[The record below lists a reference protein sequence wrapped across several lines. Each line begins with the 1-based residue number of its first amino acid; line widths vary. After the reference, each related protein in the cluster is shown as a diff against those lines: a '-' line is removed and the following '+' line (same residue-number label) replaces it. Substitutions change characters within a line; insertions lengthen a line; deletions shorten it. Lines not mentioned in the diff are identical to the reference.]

1 MKPLVRDARRRRLQA
16 SLVALLS
23 LLFFHPA
30 ESIAQS
36 SIRVESFTLKP
47 GGQVRVENARG
58 SIGIEVW
65 EGQKV
70 RITAEK
76 TNGTPIE
83 RSDLVL
89 MAAQNTVLVQ
99 CKQGAQVGRIDLVI
113 YVPQNSHLQIVG
125 GAWPIEVSGSLA
137 SAVIESTS
145 GSIGYRVPKTDNA
158 QVSMRSTRGLVR
170 STVPLEISQRA
181 GSRGI
186 DGRLGN
192 GGAQIFLRSQSGNIT
207 LSAADRAA
215 SAAIAADLPSRDT
228 TTGTETKTDRQ
239 SANSSGSRATGAP
252 QQTQSAADQAKDDDS
267 DPSSIATPPSQR
279 NPQGAPSS
287 GGDWASIGGHSK
299 NRDNKRSDKIGPLN
313 RSRDREQTEDSSMGM
328 RVRIIPSNQPLNSRP
343 ADNQTQTKDDD
354 PQSQQQQTNRK
365 PDPIYDD
372 PPDPRPA
379 PRKQDKRDDAPVDTV
394 DSDTKPVTPPVLKRR
409 NDSEAL
415 PENSPAPRPES
426 DAKKDSD
433 ADKDSDEE
441 AIKLNSSLVNLTVS
455 ASNRSGAAVAN
466 LSKENFQIFEN
477 GQAQQIEFFAPSSA
491 PFNLVLLLDL
501 SGSMKDKIDL
511 VKSAALKFIDAVG
524 KQDKIAVVA
533 FTDQVTVISQL
544 TSNRDLLRS
553 RIKSIANFDG
563 ATKFY
568 EAMWFA
574 LVDTL
579 RGTAGQ
585 RNAIVVVSDGV
596 DSSIDRWDPL
606 PTRVTFERLARRL
619 EESDVIV
626 FPIYID
632 TEYEERMRGNSVAE
646 NYAMARLQLERMAE
660 LTGGVAYQAEQVGDL
675 AGVYKQVAAAL
686 RTIYS
691 VGYYPANAERDGTYR
706 RVQVRVDRGDVAVR
720 TRKGYWA
727 K

>member
-1 MKPLVRDARRRRLQA
+1 MKSDVRDFRRSPRQVC
-16 SLVALLS
+16 LVALLS
-23 LLFFHPA
+23 LLLFLPS

-47 GGQVRVENARG
+47 GGQVRIENARG
-58 SIGIEVW
+58 GITVEVW

-83 RSDLVL
+83 RTDLVL
-89 MAAQNTVLVQ
+89 MAAQNTVLAQ
-99 CKQGAQVGRIDLVI
+99 CRQGARMGRIDLVV

-125 GAWPIEVSGSLA
+125 GAWPVDVNGSLA
-137 SAVIESTS
+137 SAVVESTS
-145 GSIGYRVPKTDNA
+145 GSINYKVPKTDNA
-158 QVSMRSTRGLVR
+158 QISMRSTRGLVR
-170 STVPLEISQRA
+170 SSVPLQISQRA
-181 GSRGI
+181 SGRGI

-192 GGAQIFLRSQSGNIT
+192 GGAQIFLRSHSGNIT

-215 SAAIAADLPSRDT
+215 SAAIADAATPRDATADTDA
-228 TTGTETKTDRQ
+228 KTDRQ
-239 SANSSGSRATGAP
+239 AANSSGPRAYRAQNP
-252 QQTQSAADQAKDDDS
+252 SAADQAKDDS
-267 DPSSIATPPSQR
+267 DPNSIATPPSQR
-279 NPQGAPSS
+279 NPAGAQSAP

-299 NRDNKRSDKIGPLN
+299 NEDNKQSDKIGPLN
-313 RSRDREQTEDSSMGM
+313 RSRDRQQTDDSSMGM
-328 RVRIIPSNQPLNSRP
+328 RVRIIPSNKPLNSRP
-343 ADNQTQTKDDD
+343 DDNQTQTKDDD
-354 PQSQQQQTNRK
+354 PQSQQQSRK

-372 PPDPRPA
+372 PPDPKPDA
-379 PRKQDKRDDAPVDTV
+379 RKNDKRDDASTDTAAS
-394 DSDTKPVTPPVLKRR
+394 DSRPVTPPVLKRR
-409 NDSEAL
+409 NDADAQPEGPPTPSE
-415 PENSPAPRPES
+415 SY
-426 DAKKDSD
+426 AKKDPD
-433 ADKDSDEE
+433 ADKADKEDDEE

-455 ASNRSGAAVAN
+455 ATTRSGAAVAN
-466 LSKENFQIFEN
+466 LARENFQVFEN
-477 GQAQQIEFFAPSSA
+477 GQSQQIEFFAPSTS

-501 SGSMKDKIDL
+501 SGSMRDKIDL

-524 KQDKIAVVA
+524 KQDKIAIIA

-553 RIKSIANFDG
+553 RIKAIEKFDG

-574 LVDTL
+574 LADTL
-579 RGTAGQ
+579 RGTRGQ

-596 DSSIDRWDPL
+596 DSSIDRWQPL
-606 PTRVTFERLARRL
+606 ETRVTFERLARRL
-619 EESDVIV
+619 EESDVLV

-632 TEYEERMRGNSVAE
+632 TEYEEAMRGVSVSE
-646 NYAMARLQLERMAE
+646 NYAVARLQLERMAE
-660 LTGGVAYQAEQVGDL
+660 LTGGVAYQAERVSDL
-675 AGVYKQVAAAL
+675 AGIYKQVAAAL

-691 VGYYPANAERDGTYR
+691 VGYYPVNAERDGTYR

>member
-1 MKPLVRDARRRRLQA
+1 MKSMIRYARQRHKQA
-16 SLVALLS
+16 FFIALLS
-23 LLFFHPA
+23 LVVFHPA

-47 GGQVRVENARG
+47 GGQVRIENARG
-58 SIGIEVW
+58 GITVEVW
-65 EGQKV
+65 EGHKV

-83 RSDLVL
+83 RTDLVL
-89 MAAQNTVLVQ
+89 MAAQNTVLAQ
-99 CKQGAQVGRIDLVI
+99 CRQGARMGRIDLVV
-113 YVPQNSHLQIVG
+113 YVPQNSHLQVVG
-125 GAWPIEVSGSLA
+125 GAWPVEVSGSLA
-137 SAVIESTS
+137 SAVIENTS
-145 GSIGYRVPKTDNA
+145 GSINYRVPKTDNA
-158 QVSMRSTRGLVR
+158 QVSMHSTRGLVR
-170 STVPLEISQRA
+170 SSIPLQISQRA

-192 GGAQIFLRSQSGNIT
+192 GGAQIFLRSHSGNIT
-207 LSAADRAA
+207 LSAADRSAT
-215 SAAIAADLPSRDT
+215 AAIADALPSRDAAADT
-228 TTGTETKTDRQ
+228 DAKTDRQ
-239 SANSSGSRATGAP
+239 AANPSGPRSYKAP
-252 QQTQSAADQAKDDDS
+252 AQTQSAADQAKDDS
-267 DPSSIATPPSQR
+267 DPNSIATPPSQR
-279 NPQGAPSS
+279 STA

-299 NRDNKRSDKIGPLN
+299 NEDNKQSDKIGPLN
-313 RSRDREQTEDSSMGM
+313 RSRDRQQTDDSSLGM

-343 ADNQTQTKDDD
+343 VDNQTQSKADD
-354 PQSQQQQTNRK
+354 PQSQQSRK

-372 PPDPRPA
+372 PPDPKTNT
-379 PRKQDKRDDAPVDTV
+379 RKSDKRDDAPVDTAAS
-394 DSDTKPVTPPVLKRR
+394 DSRPVTPPVLKRR
-409 NDSEAL
+409 NDADPQPEGPPPSPSE
-415 PENSPAPRPES
+415 SY
-426 DAKKDSD
+426 AKKDPD
-433 ADKDSDEE
+433 ADKVDDEE

-455 ASNRSGAAVAN
+455 ATNRSGAAVAN
-466 LSKENFQIFEN
+466 LSKENFQVFEN
-477 GQAQQIEFFAPSSA
+477 GQPQQIEFFAPSTA

-501 SGSMKDKIDL
+501 SGSMKDKIEL

-553 RIKSIANFDG
+553 RIKAIKNFDG

-574 LVDTL
+574 LVDSL
-579 RGTAGQ
+579 RGTRGQ

-596 DSSIDRWDPL
+596 DSSIDRWQPL
-606 PTRVTFERLARRL
+606 ETRVTFERLARRL
-619 EESDVIV
+619 EESDVLV

-632 TEYEERMRGNSVAE
+632 TEYEEAMRGNSVSE
-646 NYAMARLQLERMAE
+646 NYAIARLQLERMAE
-660 LTGGVAYQAEQVGDL
+660 LTGGVAYQAEQVSDL

-686 RTIYS
+686 RTIYT
-691 VGYYPANAERDGTYR
+691 VGYYPVNAERDGTYR
-706 RVQVRVDRGDVAVR
+706 RVQVRVDRGEVAVR

>member
-1 MKPLVRDARRRRLQA
+1 LQA
-16 SLVALLS
+16 ALVALLS
-23 LLFFHPA
+23 LIFFHPA
-30 ESIAQS
+30 ESMAQS
-36 SIRVESFTLKP
+36 SIRVESFALKP
-47 GGQVRVENARG
+47 GGQVRIENARG
-58 SIGIEVW
+58 GINVEVW
-65 EGQKV
+65 EGQQV

-99 CKQGAQVGRIDLVI
+99 CKQGAQMGRIDLMV
-113 YVPQNSHLQIVG
+113 YVPRNSHLQLVG

-170 STVPLEISQRA
+170 SSVPLQISQRA

-207 LSAADRAA
+207 LSPADIAA
-215 SAAIAADLPSRDT
+215 SAAIAADLPARDAA
-228 TTGTETKTDRQ
+228 TENETSTNRQ
-239 SANSSGSRATGAP
+239 ASNSSGPRVYRAP
-252 QQTQSAADQAKDDDS
+252 QQTQGAIQDQSKDDDS

-279 NPQGAPSS
+279 NPSGAQGAPST

-299 NRDNKRSDKIGPLN
+299 NQDTKRSDKLGPLSS
-313 RSRDREQTEDSSMGM
+313 SRAREQTDDSSLGM

-343 ADNQTQTKDDD
+343 ADNQTQTRDDD
-354 PQSQQQQTNRK
+354 QQQQQQQARK

-372 PPDPRPA
+372 PPA
-379 PRKQDKRDDAPVDTV
+379 PKVNTHKNDKRDDAPPDAAVS
-394 DSDTKPVTPPVLKRR
+394 DSKPVTPPVLKRR
-409 NDSEAL
+409 DDAEASPDAPPPPSSYGDAKKE
-415 PENSPAPRPES
+415 PE
-426 DAKKDSD
+426 AKKDSG
-433 ADKDSDEE
+433 AEKDTDED

-455 ASNRSGAAVAN
+455 AMNRSGASVAN
-466 LSKENFQIFEN
+466 LSKENFQVFEN
-477 GQAQQIEFFAPSSA
+477 GQPQQIEFFAPSSA

-511 VKSAALKFIDAVG
+511 VKAAALKFIDAVG

-533 FTDQVTVISQL
+533 FTEQVTVISQL

-553 RIKSIANFDG
+553 RIKSIGKFDG

-632 TEYEERMRGNSVAE
+632 TEYEEAMRGNSVAE

-660 LTGGVAYQAEQVGDL
+660 LTGGVAYQAEQVSDL

-691 VGYYPANAERDGTYR
+691 VGYYPMNAERDGTYR

>member
-1 MKPLVRDARRRRLQA
+1 MKPLIRDARRRHLQA
-16 SLVALLS
+16 SLIALLS
-23 LLFFHPA
+23 LVFFHPA

-47 GGQVRVENARG
+47 GGQVRIENARG
-58 SIGIEVW
+58 GISVEVW

-99 CKQGAQVGRIDLVI
+99 CKQGVQMGRIDFVV
-113 YVPQNSHLQIVG
+113 YVPQNSHLHLLG

-137 SAVIESTS
+137 SAVIESTA
-145 GSIGYRVPKTDNA
+145 GSISYRVPKTDNA

-170 STVPLEISQRA
+170 STVPLEIFQRA

-207 LSAADRAA
+207 LSPADRAA
-215 SAAIAADLPSRDT
+215 SAAIAADLPSRDAAT
-228 TTGTETKTDRQ
+228 DNEAKTDQ
-239 SANSSGSRATGAP
+239 QAANSSSGSRVYKSP
-252 QQTQSAADQAKDDDS
+252 SQTQGAATQDQAKDDDS
-267 DPSSIATPPSQR
+267 DPNSIATPPSQR
-279 NPQGAPSS
+279 NPS

-299 NRDNKRSDKIGPLN
+299 NQDDKRSDKIGPLN

-343 ADNQTQTKDDD
+343 ADNQAQSKDDD
-354 PQSQQQQTNRK
+354 PQLQQGQPPRK
-365 PDPIYDD
+365 HDPIYDD
-372 PPDPRPA
+372 PPDPRA
-379 PRKQDKRDDAPVDTV
+379 NTRKSDKRDDAPTDTA
-394 DSDTKPVTPPVLKRR
+394 TGEEKPVTPPVLKRR
-409 NDSEAL
+409 TDSEAT
-415 PENSPAPRPES
+415 PENPPAPRS
-426 DAKKDSD
+426 DGDAKKDSE
-433 ADKDSDEE
+433 AGKDSDEE
-441 AIKLNSSLVNLTVS
+441 AIKLNSSVVNLTVS
-455 ASNRSGAAVAN
+455 ATNRSGAAVAN
-466 LSKENFQIFEN
+466 LSKESFQIFEN
-477 GQAQQIEFFAPSSA
+477 GEAQQIEFFAPSSA

-511 VKSAALKFIDAVG
+511 VKAAALKFIDAVG

-544 TSNRDLLRS
+544 TSNRDMLRS
-553 RIKSIANFDG
+553 RIKSIKHFDG

-596 DSSIDRWDPL
+596 DSSLDRWQPL
-606 PTRVTFERLARRL
+606 ETRVTFERLARRL

-632 TEYEERMRGNSVAE
+632 TEYEEAMRGNSVSE
-646 NYAMARLQLERMAE
+646 NYAMARLQLERIAE

-691 VGYYPANAERDGTYR
+691 VGYYPVNAERDGTYR